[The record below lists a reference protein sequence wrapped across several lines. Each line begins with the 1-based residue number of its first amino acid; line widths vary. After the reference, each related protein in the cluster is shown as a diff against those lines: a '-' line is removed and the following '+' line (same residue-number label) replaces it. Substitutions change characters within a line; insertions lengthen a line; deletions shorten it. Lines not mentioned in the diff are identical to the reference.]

1 MKPDTRHIYEPAPER
16 RPRGDMVLGILALAA
31 TIALAWCAAIAL
43 HFVGG
48 AL

>member
-1 MKPDTRHIYEPAPER
+1 MTCYEPPPLRPSLIR
-16 RPRGDMVLGILALAA
+16 RIAGLAAGILALSA

-43 HFVGG
+43 HFVVG